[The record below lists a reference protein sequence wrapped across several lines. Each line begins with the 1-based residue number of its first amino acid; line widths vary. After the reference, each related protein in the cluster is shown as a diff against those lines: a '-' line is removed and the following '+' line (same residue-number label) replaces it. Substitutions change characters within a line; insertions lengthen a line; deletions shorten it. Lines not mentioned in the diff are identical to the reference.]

1 MMRFCRQT
9 LLVTANEFADA
20 LRSRR
25 ALVVLVLYVAAAV
38 LTTNSSINLLQRIG
52 AELGDVLQLESS
64 GRAGAVSSAIWN
76 SPRFRRLVIRTAGD
90 DTLVDDLL
98 GTPPI
103 VLIYGALAFFYTP
116 LLTVLIASTRV
127 AEEVAAGSARYA
139 LIRTSRASWSCG
151 KFLGQ
156 AGLAGLA
163 ILLGGIGAWIVAL
176 IRMAAEEGPGL
187 ASGMILTAGR
197 AWLYALVYVGLA
209 TGLSHWTR
217 APGRATAM
225 ALVGLLALSVLS
237 WMSELWYGRSWR
249 ELWHL
254 VHMLTPQRD
263 RLDLWRWAPSR
274 FLPAAAHL
282 VALSWLYLMGG
293 YAVLRRRDL

>member
-1 MMRFCRQT
+1 MRFCRQT

-64 GRAGAVSSAIWN
+64 GRAGAVSSAIWK

-209 TGLSHWTR
+209 TGLSHWTCS
-217 APGRATAM
+217 PGRATAM

-237 WMSELWYGRSWR
+237 WMSEL
-249 ELWHL
+249 
-254 VHMLTPQRD
+254 
-263 RLDLWRWAPSR
+263 
-274 FLPAAAHL
+274 
-282 VALSWLYLMGG
+282 
-293 YAVLRRRDL
+293 